1 MNNEYPLKLSIIV
14 PVYNVEKYLERCVN
28 SLLHQ
33 DIDKSEYEIILVNDG
48 STDNSYEI
56 AKRLTADNENI
67 ILLSQENQGLSGARN
82 TGIEVIRGQY
92 VMFVDSDDYVK
103 ENVLKSIVFAAESN
117 SLDIC
122 IYKCMAKWVDGT
134 FHDDMGQPFE
144 INKIFSGEQ
153 LLLQGYQV
161 ASVWNCLYR
170 TDFIKHNNMRFYP
183 RILHEDVEF
192 NNRIY
197 PLAKRV
203 MLIDTVCYYY
213 CIHTDTL
220 SRGNTPVK
228 VMRIITSDIEVAAQL
243 QLAAKFSLY
252 SEPIQNLLVRK
263 SRSIMCS
270 VLMSLIRETRLGRQ
284 EKLSCLAFAKSRGVY
299 PCVGRSLSWK
309 NTLLSYLIS
318 IEPFYKRLL

>member
-103 ENVLKSIVFAAESN
+103 ENVLKSIVFVAESN

-122 IYKCMAKWVDGT
+122 IYKCLAKLGDGT
-134 FHDDMGQPFE
+134 YHNVGQPLE
-144 INKIFSGEQ
+144 INKIFGGEQ

-161 ASVWNCLYR
+161 ASVWNCLYQI
-170 TDFIKHNNMRFYP
+170 DLIKNNNLSFYP
-183 RILHEDVEF
+183 RILHQDVEF

-203 MLIDTVCYYY
+203 MQVDTICYYY
-213 CIHTDTL
+213 CIHTDSL
-220 SRGNTPVK
+220 SRSTTPSK
-228 VMRIITSDIEVAAQL
+228 IMHRITSDIDVAAQL
-243 QLAAKFSLY
+243 RIAAKSSVYSNPIRSL
-252 SEPIQNLLVRK
+252 LTRK
-263 SRSIMCS
+263 SRSIM
-270 VLMSLIRETRLGRQ
+270 VSLLLGMVRGINMPRR
-284 EKLSCLAFAKSRGVY
+284 EKLTCLEYAKSRCVY
-299 PCVGRSLSWK
+299 PCYGRSLSWK
-309 NTLLSYLIS
+309 SSVLSFLLSV
-318 IEPFYKRLL
+318 EPFYKRML